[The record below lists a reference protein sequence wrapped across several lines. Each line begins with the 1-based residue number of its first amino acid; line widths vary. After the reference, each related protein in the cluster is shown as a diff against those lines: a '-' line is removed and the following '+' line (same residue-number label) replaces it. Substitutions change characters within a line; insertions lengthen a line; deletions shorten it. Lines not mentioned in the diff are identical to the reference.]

1 MSFEFGWK
9 AGQDI
14 MDRARQ
20 RRTDK
25 RQNKNDKASRRAAN
39 AAASVNRQEAR
50 RMELETDALEKG
62 GYYEASP
69 SLSPEQQSEI
79 EAAWQSGD
87 GNKAKALER
96 DYLKEGPMQGQFY
109 KKEKSAIKE
118 GAAKARQAKQ
128 EAKKLAQENQ
138 HTKKIRSGI
147 DDVGYQQLSDDYL
160 KKSKAEATQKEA
172 DANLALAKA
181 NDYANNAAIDRGIR
195 KTQAAANL
203 KQAETDLAT
212 ANLKLN
218 ETKKNISR
226 AQAAVVEKSEFEK
239 SARAFNEIM
248 LGGPQEGESFPDFRG
263 RLISHLDKIT
273 AYTAGNPVTQS
284 YIAGRRGELFEA
296 FNSHFQEI
304 KSNKE
309 GVAKI
314 KYDDIRAVA
323 EVSIKAKKYGPEL
336 EQIRAT
342 QGQYGVDG
350 MITRFFIE
358 EDARENGISHLID
371 PDNVEFQRAL
381 KFIQHPTKPHRT
393 HIVEGRE
400 ETLFNK
406 DTGEPVKN
414 MVLDMGSTLSAWE
427 NLKKS
432 TLARYGPSQVQIT
445 YGNRAATQG
454 GSSVTFPNESTG
466 PQTVPY
472 DETRI
477 ISPSGLNLT
486 GVPKTE
492 WEKFDPATAQ
502 ETFNFLNG
510 WQLGNPFL
518 APAPSQSPRSEQP
531 TREQMG
537 PTGIGGEGEGEG
549 STRYLDPQG
558 TKSMPELPPSQ
569 RELMQDA
576 GINAE
581 QAGVLDDLGVDWRNS
596 SIGGVQLI
604 KRELDGLESD
614 IKSGTD
620 ELNRLERQL
629 KTGLKD
635 DKNFKPSR
643 LGLGSSNPVL
653 SPSQKASLRE
663 KISLGKSELEQ
674 MKAQKVKLNY
684 SIRTKDPSGDN
695 SRYKNPSYS
704 DETKKEP
711 SINFKRQQALG
722 RLRKAQ
728 YDLGRMSPVGKNGV
742 TKADVKKANEL
753 VSKLQKEYDS
763 LSKD

>member
-25 RQNKNDKASRRAAN
+25 RQKKNDKASRRANN

-62 GYYEASP
+62 GHYEASP

-128 EAKKLAQENQ
+128 EANKLAQENQ

-181 NDYANNAAIDRGIR
+181 NDYDKNAEQDRAIKR
-195 KTQAAANL
+195 KEAAASLKQSEANL
-203 KQAETDLAT
+203 KIAAFNLNKAEEGAKSADT
-212 ANLKLN
+212 AIKHK
-218 ETKKNISR
+218 E
-226 AQAAVVEKSEFEK
+226 EFEK
-239 SARAFNEIM
+239 GATAFNEIM
-248 LGGPQEGESFPDFRG
+248 VAGPKEGESFPDFRG
-263 RLISHLDKIT
+263 RLITELDRIT
-273 AYTAGNPVTQS
+273 TYTGGNASTQAHIANRREQLGAGFKEHFARLQNS
-284 YIAGRRGELFEA
+284 EAGKAKLKYDDMVA
-296 FNSHFQEI
+296 
-304 KSNKE
+304 
-309 GVAKI
+309 VAKI
-314 KYDDIRAVA
+314 
-323 EVSIKAKKYGPEL
+323 SIDAKKYGPEL

-358 EDARENGISHLID
+358 EDARKNGISHLID

-381 KFIQHPTKPHRT
+381 KFMEHPTKPYRT

-406 DTGEPVKN
+406 DTGEPIKN
-414 MVLDMGSTLSAWE
+414 MVLDMGATLPAWE

-432 TLARYGPSQVQIT
+432 TLARYGPSQVQMT
-445 YGNRAATQG
+445 YGDRVVSQG
-454 GSSVTFPNESTG
+454 GGGVTFANEPTG

-472 DETRI
+472 SETRI

-510 WQLGNPFL
+510 WKLGNPFL
-518 APAPSQSPRSEQP
+518 APSPSQSPRSEQP
-531 TREQMG
+531 TSEQMG
-537 PTGIGGEGEGEG
+537 PTEMI
-549 STRYLDPQG
+549 
-558 TKSMPELPPSQ
+558 LP
-569 RELMQDA
+569 
-576 GINAE
+576 NNNT
-581 QAGVLDDLGVDWRNS
+581 GVPAAPPDQPAPTPHEPIEGVDYMLLEDGKTRVPM
-596 SIGGVQLI
+596 GI
-604 KRELDGLESD
+604 KGERLTEEDFAKGREY
-614 IKSGTD
+614 
-620 ELNRLERQL
+620 
-629 KTGLKD
+629 
-635 DKNFKPSR
+635 
-643 LGLGSSNPVL
+643 
-653 SPSQKASLRE
+653 RE
-663 KISLGKSELEQ
+663 KMNKEE
-674 MKAQKVKLNY
+674 KAQKEFDEKKQRALN
-684 SIRTKDPSGDN
+684 N
-695 SRYKNPSYS
+695 LN
-704 DETKKEP
+704 
-711 SINFKRQQALG
+711 
-722 RLRKAQ
+722 KAK
-728 YDLGRMSPVGKNGV
+728 YDLSRMPPVGKSGV
-742 TKADVKKANEL
+742 TKADVKKANAL
-753 VSKLQKEYDS
+753 VIKLQKEYDS

>member
-14 MDRARQ
+14 MDRARE
-20 RRTDK
+20 RRLDR
-25 RQNKNDKASRRAAN
+25 RQKKNDKASRRANN
-39 AAASVNRQEAR
+39 AAAAVNRQEAR
-50 RMELETDALEKG
+50 RRKNEEDARERD
-62 GYYEASP
+62 GYYEAAP
-69 SLSPEQQSEI
+69 TLTQEQQDQVDAVPDLAS
-79 EAAWQSGD
+79 D
-87 GNKAKALER
+87 FK
-96 DYLKEGPMQGQFY
+96 KEKGPLQGMFQ

-138 HTKKIRSGI
+138 HTKKIRSGLGEE
-147 DDVGYQQLSDDYL
+147 GYEQLSEDYL
-160 KKSKAEATQKEA
+160 TKSAAEAKQKEA

-181 NDYANNAAIDRGIR
+181 NDYNKNADQDRAIKQKEAD
-195 KTQAAANL
+195 ASL
-203 KQAETDLAT
+203 KQAE
-212 ANLKLN
+212 ANLKIAAFNLN
-218 ETKKNISR
+218 KAEEG
-226 AQAAVVEKSEFEK
+226 AK
-239 SARAFNEIM
+239 SADTAIKHREAFESAATAFNEIM
-248 LGGPQEGESFPDFRG
+248 VAGPTDGESFPDFRG
-263 RLISHLDKIT
+263 RLITELDRIT
-273 AYTAGNPVTQS
+273 AYTGGNAAAQG
-284 YIAGRRGELFEA
+284 YIAKRREELSAGFKEHFARLQNSEA
-296 FNSHFQEI
+296 G
-304 KSNKE
+304 KAKLKYDDMVA
-309 GVAKI
+309 VAKI
-314 KYDDIRAVA
+314 
-323 EVSIKAKKYGPEL
+323 SIDAKGYGEEL
-336 EQIRAT
+336 KQIEAT
-342 QGQYGVDG
+342 QGQSGVDG

-358 EDARENGISHLID
+358 EDARKNGVSHLID

-381 KFIQHPTKPHRT
+381 KFKEHPTKPYRT

-400 ETLFNK
+400 EPLFNK
-406 DTGEPVKN
+406 DTGEPIKN
-414 MVLDMGSTLSAWE
+414 MVLDMGPTLSAWE

-432 TLARYGPSQVQIT
+432 TLARYGPSQVEFT
-445 YGNRAATQG
+445 YGDRAVSQ
-454 GSSVTFPNESTG
+454 SSGVTFANEPTG
-466 PQTVPY
+466 PQTQPFSQ
-472 DETRI
+472 TRI

-510 WQLGNPFL
+510 WKLGNPFL
-518 APAPSQSPRSEQP
+518 APSPSQSPRSEQP

-549 STRYLDPQG
+549 STRHLDPQG
-558 TKSMPELPPSQ
+558 TKSMPELPPDQ

-581 QAGVLDDLGVDWRNS
+581 QAGVLDDLGVDWRDS
-596 SIGGVQLI
+596 SIGGFQLI
-604 KRELDGLESD
+604 KREVDRLESN
-614 IKSGTD
+614 IKSGST
-620 ELNRLERQL
+620 ELEKLRKQL
-629 KTGLKD
+629 KYGALDAGVDMSFELT
-635 DKNFKPSR
+635 PSEK
-643 LGLGSSNPVL
+643 SE
-653 SPSQKASLRE
+653 LRE
-663 KISLGKSELEQ
+663 KISLGESELEQ

-728 YDLGRMSPVGKNGV
+728 YDLSRMPPVGKSGV
-742 TKADVKKANEL
+742 TKADVKKANAL
-753 VSKLQKEYDS
+753 VIKLQKEYDS